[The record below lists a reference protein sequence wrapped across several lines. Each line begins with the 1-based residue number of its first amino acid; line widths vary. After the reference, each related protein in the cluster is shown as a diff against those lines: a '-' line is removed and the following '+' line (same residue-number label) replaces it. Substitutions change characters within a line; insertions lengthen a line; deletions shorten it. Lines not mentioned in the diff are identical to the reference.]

1 MLFRRQYK
9 TPTIMLSK
17 IVKLPITDNEFIK
30 SWFSD
35 LNNIV
40 NCIPSA
46 LKDGNFILIE
56 IPSII
61 INKKIKMKYYIRIDK
76 NFCQLT
82 LEGKEDKMKISVIL
96 DDEPF
101 AQIYYEGN
109 NEGSF
114 YKIFDEIDRKLKEKI
129 YVDYVN
135 YKENFM
141 NSNLSEHLKRI
152 SFVTKLVAKSK
163 LILEKEIN
171 TNDLIS
177 SLEEL
182 IASCNNYPVLYISG
196 YGDGVFR
203 LIFINGEFRGIYMNY
218 EGKESYTEEELKN
231 LKGKFKISVYSAKLG
246 DILSNEE

>member
-1 MLFRRQYK
+1 
-9 TPTIMLSK
+9 MLSK
-17 IVKLPITDNEFIK
+17 IVKLPITDREFIK

-46 LKDGNFILIE
+46 LKDGNSVLIE

-82 LEGKEDKMKISVIL
+82 LEGKEDKMKITVIL

-109 NEGSF
+109 NEANF
-114 YKIFDEIDRKLKEKI
+114 YKIFDEIGRKLKEKI
-129 YVDYVN
+129 YFDYVN
-135 YKENFM
+135 YKENFR
-141 NSNLSEHLKRI
+141 NANLSEHLKRI

-182 IASCNNYPVLYISG
+182 IASCNNYPVLYISA
-196 YGDGVFR
+196 YGDGIFR
-203 LIFINGEFRGIYMNY
+203 LIFVNGEFRGIYINY
-218 EGKESYTEEELKN
+218 GGKESYVEEDLKN
-231 LKGKFKISVYSAKLG
+231 LKGKFKISVYATKLG
-246 DILSNEE
+246 DILPTEE